1 MTMNSMMT
9 NQMITIN
16 YQQQPTGNTCGPAC
30 IYMALRYVLNHP
42 NDLPFDIDIADTVEG
57 IAEACGTDWI
67 VGTPPDRMQKGMD
80 AVKMKYIEYIHPKRP
95 FDLLKQVIDTGNIP
109 IIRTITQGVPHW
121 IIANGYIGDV
131 FDILDPW
138 LGVIKYDIQQLNN
151 IWMPRDYQ
159 FFEILVNEDYTGDTT
174 E

>member
-1 MTMNSMMT
+1 
-9 NQMITIN
+9 MIQTIS
-16 YQQQPTGNTCGPAC
+16 YQQQPTGNTCGPTC
-30 IYMALRYVLNHP
+30 IYMALRYVLNNP
-42 NDLPFDIDIADTVEG
+42 NDLPFDIDIVDTVES
-57 IAEACGTDWI
+57 IAEACGTDWV

-80 AVKMKYIEYIHPKRP
+80 AVNMKFIEYIHPKRP
-95 FDLLKQVIDTGNIP
+95 FDLLKQVIDAGNIP

-121 IIANGYIGDV
+121 IIANGYVGDV

-138 LGVIKYDIQQLNN
+138 LGVIKYDIQELNY

-159 FFEILVNEDYTGDTT
+159 FFEILVNEDYTRDTA